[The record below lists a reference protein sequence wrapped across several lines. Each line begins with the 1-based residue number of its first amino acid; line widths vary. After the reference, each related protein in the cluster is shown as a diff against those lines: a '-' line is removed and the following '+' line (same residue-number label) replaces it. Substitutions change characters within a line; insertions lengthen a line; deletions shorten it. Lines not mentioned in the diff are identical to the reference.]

1 MENNNS
7 ITGKLYEKIFRMK
20 KKNLKILTISI
31 DIIMFIV
38 FVLTPIFKTNLLYGL
53 YWIFIILYF
62 MVDMINIMH

>member
-31 DIIMFIV
+31 DI
-38 FVLTPIFKTNLLYGL
+38 
-53 YWIFIILYF
+53 
-62 MVDMINIMH
+62 

>member
-38 FVLTPIFKTNLLYGL
+38 FVLTLIFKTNLLYGL
-53 YWIFIILYF
+53 YWIFIVLYF

>member
-38 FVLTPIFKTNLLYGL
+38 FVLTLIFKTNLLYGL